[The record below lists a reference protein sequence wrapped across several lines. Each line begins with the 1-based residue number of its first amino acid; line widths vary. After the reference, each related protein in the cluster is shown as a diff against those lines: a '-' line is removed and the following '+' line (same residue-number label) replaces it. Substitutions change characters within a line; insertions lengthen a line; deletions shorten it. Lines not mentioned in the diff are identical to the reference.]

1 MIDLIA
7 IDGPVGV
14 GKSSVAHELARR
26 FGWQHLDTGAMYRA
40 VALAALESGTRL
52 EDAEA
57 CGRLARGMALEFQP
71 AGDGQRVILNGR
83 DVTEAIRSA
92 EVTAAVS
99 TAADHVPVRE
109 ELGRRQ
115 KELGHRAPSVAEGRD
130 MGTIVF
136 PLARWKFFLD
146 ADPLE
151 RARRRGRQ
159 LDEEGN
165 PMDEAALLASVAE
178 RDRRDRERPVGALR
192 IAEDAIVVD
201 TTGLP
206 FERVVAVI
214 EAIVRDG
221 AEEADAR

>member
-14 GKSSVAHELARR
+14 GKSSVAHALAGR

-40 VALAALESGTRL
+40 VALGAIEAGSDLD
-52 EDAEA
+52 DAET
-57 CGRLARGMALEFQP
+57 CGKVAQTMELEFQP
-71 AGDGQRVILNGR
+71 VDGGQRVMLNGR
-83 DVTEAIRSA
+83 DVTDAIRS
-92 EVTAAVS
+92 EKVTEAVS
-99 TAADHVPVRE
+99 TVADHVPVRE

-115 KELGHRAPSVAEGRD
+115 QELGHRAPSVAEGRD

-151 RARRRGRQ
+151 RARRRGKQ
-159 LDEEGN
+159 LDEQGN
-165 PMDEAALLASVAE
+165 PAGEAELLASVAE

-192 IAEDAIVVD
+192 ISEDAIVID
-201 TTGLP
+201 TTGLG
-206 FERVVAVI
+206 FERVVGLI
-214 EAIVRDG
+214 ESIVRDG
-221 AEEADAR
+221 MEAS

>member
-14 GKSSVAHELARR
+14 GKSSVAHALAGR

-40 VALAALESGTRL
+40 VALAALEAKRGL
-52 EDAEA
+52 EDADA
-57 CGRLARGMALEFQP
+57 CGEVAREMDLEFQP
-71 AGDGQRVILNGR
+71 AAEGQRVMLNGR
-83 DVTEAIRSA
+83 DVSEAIRSA
-92 EVTAAVS
+92 EVTEAVS
-99 TAADHVPVRE
+99 TVADHVSVRE

-115 KELGHRAPSVAEGRD
+115 QELGHRKPSVAEGRD

-159 LDEEGN
+159 LDEQGN
-165 PMDEAALLASVAE
+165 PADEAELLASVAE

-192 IAEDAIVVD
+192 ISEDAIVVD
-201 TTGLP
+201 TTGLG
-206 FERVVAVI
+206 FDRVVDLI
-214 EAIVRDG
+214 ESIVRDG
-221 AEEADAR
+221 MENP